1 MTRIVED
8 KNGAYDLA
16 HVIEVSP
23 VEQVIQ
29 GPNNTRIPTTPVSR
43 LHFDS
48 GIVRSTLLPYPTT
61 REAWLAVKAA
71 EGHPIDNVHGE
82 RTQ

>member
-16 HVIEVSP
+16 HVIEITAVQR
-23 VEQVIQ
+23 VKQ
-29 GPNNTRIPTTPVSR
+29 GPNNTRIPDTPTAR

-48 GIVRSTLLPYPTT
+48 GVVRATLLPYPTT
-61 REAWLAVKAA
+61 REVWLAVKSA
-71 EGHPIDNVHGE
+71 EGHPADLHDGG
-82 RTQ
+82 RPQ